1 MTQILKPRI
10 RPLFQ
15 QAYRE
20 VKYVLEEDEYN
31 EADVEE
37 VFVKRFR
44 SGFDKLISVYRQ
56 TMTEANFNQL
66 MALVLDALTA
76 QWERI
81 ISQTRFNQ
89 YGALRFDKD
98 LRAVIQYLSGLTDWL
113 YSRDRFTRL
122 NQMATLLNFEEVCIS
137 LSFSVFSMLRSF
149 SLFLLCYNSHQKSMI
164 IGAPRQDQSV
174 GVSAYQKSKRS
185 LH

>member
-1 MTQILKPRI
+1 MEQLMGQILKPRI

-15 QAYRE
+15 HGYRE

-37 VFVKRFR
+37 LFVKRFR
-44 SGFDKLISVYRQ
+44 GGFDKLIDSYQR
-56 TMTEANFNQL
+56 TLTDANFTTIMGL
-66 MALVLDALTA
+66 LLDAITA

-98 LRAVIQYLSGLTDWL
+98 LRSVIHYLSSLTEWL
-113 YSRDRFTRL
+113 SRDRFTRL
-122 NQMATLLNFEEVCIS
+122 NQMATLLNFEEVGI
-137 LSFSVFSMLRSF
+137 F
-149 SLFLLCYNSHQKSMI
+149 SL
-164 IGAPRQDQSV
+164 
-174 GVSAYQKSKRS
+174 
-185 LH
+185 